1 MPVTWFIRPGQTKY
15 HNQNAGRGEGTACI
29 AMFVAAQYLKMRRYV
44 PIVEPMPK
52 NQERLGEQEA
62 IGLAPN
68 SAAASAAFAWGLG
81 GTLI

>member
-1 MPVTWFIRPGQTKY
+1 
-15 HNQNAGRGEGTACI
+15 
-29 AMFVAAQYLKMRRYV
+29 MFVAAQYLKMRRYV